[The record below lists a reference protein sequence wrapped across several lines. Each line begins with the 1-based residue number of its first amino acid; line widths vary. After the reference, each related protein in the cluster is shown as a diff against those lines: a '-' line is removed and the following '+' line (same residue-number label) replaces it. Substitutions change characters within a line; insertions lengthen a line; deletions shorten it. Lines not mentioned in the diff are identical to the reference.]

1 MLTGRTPETIEFAHS
16 LLLSIISSIAFIRRF
31 FPESNFKDT
40 LRPTADRSGHP
51 AVHFK
56 TLERGISPQAD
67 HLLDAIVFFMLTN
80 GKSDSCLGIRRTRCH

>member
-1 MLTGRTPETIEFAHS
+1 MEFAHS
-16 LLLSIISSIAFIRRF
+16 LLLSIISSIAFIRGF

-40 LRPTADRSGHP
+40 LSPKADRSDHL

-67 HLLDAIVFFMLTN
+67 HLLDAIVFFMLTSR
-80 GKSDSCLGIRRTRCH
+80 KSDPCLGIRRSRCH